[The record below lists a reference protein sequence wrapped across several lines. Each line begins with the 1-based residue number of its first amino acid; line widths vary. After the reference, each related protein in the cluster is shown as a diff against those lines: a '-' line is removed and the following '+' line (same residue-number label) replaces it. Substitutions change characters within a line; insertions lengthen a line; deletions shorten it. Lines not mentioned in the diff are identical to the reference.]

1 MEMQMPSLLSAQ
13 GLAKKLN
20 LSVPLLTSYTK
31 CGLIP
36 FAAQKESQ
44 YLYSLTAV
52 QAALS
57 QGVRELKADYSSKD
71 PCTYQDYL
79 SLPESMLRTEILDGV
94 LIQEPAPII
103 KHQQVL
109 ARLFLPLSSY
119 FSDKDPKGIVFVS
132 PVDVTLSDT
141 VVVQPDLL
149 YVPSRHREIITK
161 TRVNGP
167 PDLAVEI
174 ISPSSI
180 RRDRVVKLDIY
191 QRFAIP
197 HYWLVDA
204 LAETFEI
211 YALSAEGIY
220 RHRGE
225 GNNGIFSIPGFP
237 DLTLDLDAL
246 WA

>member
-1 MEMQMPSLLSAQ
+1 M
-13 GLAKKLN
+13 
-20 LSVPLLTSYTK
+20 
-31 CGLIP
+31 
-36 FAAQKESQ
+36 
-44 YLYSLTAV
+44 
-52 QAALS
+52 
-57 QGVRELKADYSSKD
+57 
-71 PCTYQDYL
+71 
-79 SLPESMLRTEILDGV
+79 
-94 LIQEPAPII
+94 
-103 KHQQVL
+103 
-109 ARLFLPLSSY
+109 
-119 FSDKDPKGIVFVS
+119 
-132 PVDVTLSDT
+132 DVTLSDT

-149 YVPSRHREIITK
+149 YIASRHREIITE

-197 HYWLVDA
+197 HYWLVDT
-204 LAETFEI
+204 LAETIEI
-211 YALSAEGIY
+211 YALSTEGIY